1 MADYYDILGVKKDAT
16 KAEIKKAY
24 RAKAKQYHPDKGGDE
39 AKFKEINNAYETLSD
54 DQKRA
59 QYDQFGSAGPNMG
72 GFGGGFS
79 GQAGGGF
86 SAQDFGGFEDVFS
99 SFFGGQHSGGQ
110 RQSQQNTRGS
120 DLEVEVN
127 LPFDEAVKGVTKTF
141 TARRYE
147 SCDSCDGKG
156 GSGQKK
162 CNMCDGKGSMTQ
174 QFQTPF
180 GTVQQNRTCSQCH
193 GTGKVF
199 ENICKKCTGEGR
211 IEKKSKIEV
220 KIPAGIEHGTTLRVQ
235 GKGDAGKN
243 GGRNGDLFVHVGVM
257 PSPKFARRG
266 LDLLSTLEIPVFD
279 AILGGKFPV
288 ETFWGTVDLKVPENT
303 RDGQVLRIKGKG
315 IKSSGRV
322 GDHLV
327 KVKYIMPK
335 KITSKIRAALES
347 IK

>member
-1 MADYYDILGVKKDAT
+1 MSDYYDILGVKKGAT

-39 AKFKEINNAYETLSD
+39 AKFKEINNAYDTLGN
-54 DQKRA
+54 DQKRS

-72 GFGGGFS
+72 GGGFGG
-79 GQAGGGF
+79 QQGGGF
-86 SAQDFGGFEDVFS
+86 SAQDFGGFEDVFAN
-99 SFFGGQHSGGQ
+99 FFGGQPGGGRQ

-120 DLEVEVN
+120 DLEVEVT
-127 LPFDEAVKGVTKTF
+127 LTFDESVKGTTKSF
-141 TARRYE
+141 TARNYE
-147 SCDSCDGKG
+147 PCEPCDSKG
-156 GSGQKK
+156 GDGEKT
-162 CNMCDGKGSMTQ
+162 CDMCHGKGSMAQ

-180 GTVQQNRTCSQCH
+180 GTVEQNRTCSRCH

-211 IEKKSKIEV
+211 VEKKTKIDV
-220 KIPAGIEHGTTLRVQ
+220 KIPAGIEHGTTLRVR

-243 GGRNGDLFVHVGVM
+243 GGTRGDLFVHVGV
-257 PSPKFARRG
+257 SASTKFDRRG
-266 LDLLSTLEIPVFD
+266 LDLLSILKISIFD
-279 AILGGKFPV
+279 AILGGSFPV
-288 ETFWGTVDLKVPENT
+288 ETFWGKVDLKVPENT

-327 KVKYIMPK
+327 KVEYVMPK
-335 KITSKIRAALES
+335 KISSKMREVLEEV
-347 IK
+347 K